1 MKTLKGALKS
11 VTIWVNATLL
21 AIFPFANDIL
31 LGIQDNLPQLAQYLP
46 TNMFKTLG
54 FIVVVF
60 NILQRTITTQ
70 SLRSKGEK

>member
-31 LGIQDNLPQLAQYLP
+31 LGIPDNLPQIAPYLP
-46 TNMFKTLG
+46 EDMFKTLG

-60 NILQRTITTQ
+60 NIFQRTITTQ
-70 SLRSKGEK
+70 SLKVKGEK

>member
-46 TNMFKTLG
+46 ENMFKTLG

-60 NILQRTITTQ
+60 NIFQRTITTQ
-70 SLRSKGEK
+70 SIKVKGET

>member
-31 LGIQDNLPQLAQYLP
+31 LCIQDNLPQIAQYLP
-46 TNMFKTLG
+46 ENMFKTLG

-60 NILQRTITTQ
+60 NIFQITITTQ
-70 SLRSKGEK
+70 SLKAKGEK

>member
-31 LGIQDNLPQLAQYLP
+31 LGIQDNLPQIAQYLP
-46 TNMFKTLG
+46 ENMFKTLG

-60 NILQRTITTQ
+60 NIFQRTITTQ
-70 SLRSKGEK
+70 SLKAKGEK

>member
-46 TNMFKTLG
+46 ENMFKTLG

-60 NILQRTITTQ
+60 NIFQRTITTQ
-70 SLRSKGEK
+70 SLKAKGET